1 MCGPAVRIPRSIAW
15 LLVLSVL
22 GTAGLLRQFHEQTPT
37 SPYVPTVVGSLLFA
51 AVFVLLLVSARE
63 MRLGASPG
71 RGVRIGS
78 LTPLLLMLLM
88 EKWLSLIVYNP
99 VFYAVS
105 PAGATDTEL
114 DAMYVA
120 FGGFGLLGLCAL
132 VGWFS
137 APTAATV
144 WRWARPSRWPRAALM
159 TAAVVVATYGV
170 LAVLIGALG
179 GGLRLEFPP
188 IRGLLVWI
196 LVGQCVLAF
205 AEELYYR
212 GLILVEIRRLGPR
225 LGVRGPI
232 ARRWLALLAT
242 ATLFGMEHLAI
253 QAPQDE
259 MLRQLLFAVSLGV
272 LFGML
277 VLVTENLHFVAG
289 VHAWINVLL
298 LGAAPRFVDPSGHPA
313 PGAGTYVGLGLIL
326 AFCLAAA
333 VAARERRTRLRD

>member
-1 MCGPAVRIPRSIAW
+1 MRVPRWIAW

-22 GTAGLLRQFHEQTPT
+22 GTAALLRQFHEQTPT

-63 MRLGASPG
+63 MQLGAAPG
-71 RGVRIGS
+71 RGIRIGS

-99 VFYAVS
+99 VFYAIS
-105 PAGATDTEL
+105 PPDASDAEL
-114 DAMYVA
+114 DAIYVA
-120 FGGFGLLGLCAL
+120 FGGAGLLALCAL

-137 APTAATV
+137 APTASTV

-159 TAAVVVATYGV
+159 TAAVVVATYAV
-170 LAVLIGALG
+170 LAVLVRVVG

-188 IRGLLVWI
+188 LRGLLVWI
-196 LVGQCVLAF
+196 VAGQCLLAF

-212 GLILVEIRRLGPR
+212 GLILVEIRRLAPR
-225 LGVRGPI
+225 LGVRSPVG
-232 ARRWLALLAT
+232 RRWLAVLAS
-242 ATLFGMEHLAI
+242 AGLFGMEHLAI
-253 QAPQDE
+253 NAPQPA
-259 MLRQLLFAVSLGV
+259 MLRQLLFTVSLGV

-277 VLVTENLHFVAG
+277 VLITENLHFVAG

-298 LGAAPRFVDPSGHPA
+298 LGEAPRFVDDAGRPA
-313 PGAGTYVGLGLIL
+313 LPAGTYVGLGLIL

-333 VAARERRTRLRD
+333 LGALERRTRAPD